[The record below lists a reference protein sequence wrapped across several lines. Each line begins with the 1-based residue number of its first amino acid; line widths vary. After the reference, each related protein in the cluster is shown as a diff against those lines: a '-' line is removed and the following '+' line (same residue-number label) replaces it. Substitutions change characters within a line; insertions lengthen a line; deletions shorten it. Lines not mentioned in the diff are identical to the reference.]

1 MCQTFIALNSS
12 QTPRFTLGTVAQVK
26 AMVALLN
33 SCGALP
39 LESEVVI
46 AVPTLH
52 LLSTKAMI
60 RSDIAIAAEV
70 RTFVII
76 GIRRC
81 KNDILQQPPMAISEL
96 GCCFQCRLWCL
107 HWRDFGSTSSW
118 CRCQMDPHRPLRT
131 SCRIRRTWRDVR
143 CRRNEDSPGDR
154 LRVRHHAWSEN
165 LRFQNWRLF
174 YRTVSPSWPA
184 SARC

>member
-1 MCQTFIALNSS
+1 MTGQTFIALKSLY
-12 QTPRFTLGTVAQVK
+12 TPHSTLGTVVQVK

-70 RTFVII
+70 RTFVIF

-96 GCCFQCRLWCL
+96 GCCFQCRLWCSPQRRWHAAGEL
-107 HWRDFGSTSSW
+107 PAARSALTSAARDGS
-118 CRCQMDPHRPLRT
+118 
-131 SCRIRRTWRDVR
+131 
-143 CRRNEDSPGDR
+143 RNPTMKTP
-154 LRVRHHAWSEN
+154 V
-165 LRFQNWRLF
+165 
-174 YRTVSPSWPA
+174 
-184 SARC
+184 